1 MSDAARKAKYQG
13 SVLLWLVVGPEGRP
27 HNILIQRSLGMG
39 LDEKAVER
47 VKTWLFE
54 PGKRN
59 GTPVAVAMN
68 FEVDFRLF

>member
-1 MSDAARKAKYQG
+1 VVLAAI
-13 SVLLWLVVGPEGRP
+13 VGPDGRP
-27 HNILIQRSLGMG
+27 RNIRVVRGLGMG